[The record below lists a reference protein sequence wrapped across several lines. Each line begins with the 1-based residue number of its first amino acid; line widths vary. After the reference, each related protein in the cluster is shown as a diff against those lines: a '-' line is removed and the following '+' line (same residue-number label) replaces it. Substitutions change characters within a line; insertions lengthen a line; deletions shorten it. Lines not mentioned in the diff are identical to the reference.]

1 MLTRKELYVMKEDSV
16 DGFMDFAVGTAKK
29 AGAKALAY
37 YGKGDTAVKF
47 DDSLVTEAE
56 LSIRGLFEGEL
67 KKLNPL
73 HRIFDEANE
82 ISRQYSHSENR
93 YLWVIDAIDGVANF
107 QAGIPIWGISIAMLE
122 NFWPVL
128 GVFFM
133 PVTGDIFYSRAGG
146 PAYHV
151 STVISTS
158 SQEGITDESLLFTFS
173 RFNHHYR
180 TSFPGKIRTMGCA
193 GAHIC
198 YVAMGRAEAAIL
210 ANHSFSELA
219 AASVILES
227 AGGNIFT
234 IEGAEFYLS
243 NYLDGKRI
251 AEHLVAAPA
260 SNLSQVRA
268 CLELI

>member
-1 MLTRKELYVMKEDSV
+1 
-16 DGFMDFAVGTAKK
+16 
-29 AGAKALAY
+29 
-37 YGKGDTAVKF
+37 
-47 DDSLVTEAE
+47 
-56 LSIRGLFEGEL
+56 
-67 KKLNPL
+67 
-73 HRIFDEANE
+73 
-82 ISRQYSHSENR
+82 
-93 YLWVIDAIDGVANF
+93 
-107 QAGIPIWGISIAMLE
+107 MLE

-146 PAYHV
+146 PAFHG
-151 STVISTS
+151 STAISAS
-158 SQEGITDESLLFTFS
+158 IQDEITDESLLFTFS

-180 TSFPGKIRTMGCA
+180 TTFPGKIRTMGCA

-227 AGGNIFT
+227 AGGKLFT
-234 IEGAEFYLS
+234 TEGEEFYLS

-251 AEHLVAAPA
+251 TEHLVAVPA
-260 SNLSQVRA
+260 ATLSQVRA
-268 CLELI
+268 CLTRI